1 MILDPRQEQGLQGL
15 PRIHQVPTRTRHLGL
30 EILRREPGLVP
41 PTQADHPTQVS
52 LIRNQF
58 HLIHQKASLGGAMNQ
73 NKETMVVGE
82 ATAAWLISRLGARQ
96 LAPMQDKE
104 TMVVSEATAA
114 WRNIRL
120 GARQLVPMQ
129 DKETIVVGGVTVA
142 WRNIRLGARQLV
154 LMQDRKTM
162 VVGEV
167 TVAWLISRLGAR
179 QLILVQDNRDSKR
192 RCPQLSP

>member
-30 EILRREPGLVP
+30 EVLRREPGLVP

-96 LAPMQDKE
+96 LVPMQDKE
-104 TMVVSEATAA
+104 TMV
-114 WRNIRL
+114 
-120 GARQLVPMQ
+120 LV
-129 DKETIVVGGVTVA
+129 EVTVA

-162 VVGEV
+162 VVSEV